1 MEHLHAPSAS
11 IDPASQALPSHT
23 IDVMISE
30 EQIQRRIREMG
41 EDIARDF
48 PDPTEPLLLV
58 GVLKGAALFMA
69 DLVRSI
75 PRPLEFDFVAISSYG
90 AATHTSGE
98 VRILKDLDAA
108 VAGKHVLIV
117 EDIIDTGLTLR
128 FSYLIES
135 LRARHAKSVGVCV
148 LLDKPSRR
156 RVEVPV
162 NYRGFEI
169 PDRFVIGY
177 GMDYAENYRGLP
189 YIGILTI
196 APDAANGSDQIVLPK
211 G

>member
-1 MEHLHAPSAS
+1 
-11 IDPASQALPSHT
+11 
-23 IDVMISE
+23 
-30 EQIQRRIREMG
+30 MG

-48 PDPTEPLLLV
+48 PDPTEPLLLI
-58 GVLKGAALFMA
+58 GVLKGAALFLA

-75 PRPLEFDFVAISSYG
+75 HRPLEFDFVAISSYG

-177 GMDYAENYRGLP
+177 GMDYAENYRGLR

-196 APDAANGSDQIVLPK
+196 SPEDAGVGAP
-211 G
+211 

>member
-1 MEHLHAPSAS
+1 METNSEGAPKPSA
-11 IDPASQALPSHT
+11 PASQALPSHT

-30 EQIQRRIREMG
+30 DQIRRRVE
-41 EDIARDF
+41 ELAKDIERDY

-58 GVLKGAALFMA
+58 GVLKGATLFIA

-75 PRPLEFDFVAISSYG
+75 YRPVEFDFVAISSYG
-90 AATHTSGE
+90 AATQTSGE
-98 VRILKDLDAA
+98 VRILKDLDAS

-117 EDIIDTGLTLR
+117 EDIVDTGLTLR

-135 LRARHAKSVGVCV
+135 LRARHARSVGVCV

-156 RVEVPV
+156 RVEVPIL
-162 NYRGFEI
+162 YRGFEI

-177 GMDYAENYRGLP
+177 GMDYDEKYRNLR
-189 YIGILTI
+189 YIGILKIEEAEETK
-196 APDAANGSDQIVLPK
+196 A
-211 G
+211 